1 METCQ
6 LKYSNSLLSF
16 YKSGIRLE
24 TCDSQGP
31 IRKLWYSQAQVQR
44 KPGKLFGFALLT
56 FPDLDRSRFF
66 DAFDAFGV

>member
-1 METCQ
+1 MENCQ
-6 LKYSNSLLSF
+6 LKYFNSLLSF

-31 IRKLWYSQAQVQR
+31 IRKLWYSQAQVQH

-56 FPDLDRSRFF
+56 FPDLDRSQF
-66 DAFDAFGV
+66 FDAFGV